1 MEKQTKKSSKVK
13 SVKLWV
19 TIWSIAMITYIVIVG
34 KTDFYGV
41 AQLLC
46 SVPLSYVVANVAQK
60 AIYKKY
66 DTNEFSEVK

>member
-1 MEKQTKKSSKVK
+1 MQKAKYSKIK

-19 TIWSIAMITYIVIVG
+19 TIWAMAIITYIVIAD
-34 KTDFYGV
+34 KTEFYGI

-60 AIYKKY
+60 AIYSKH
-66 DTNEFSEVK
+66 DTKIEE